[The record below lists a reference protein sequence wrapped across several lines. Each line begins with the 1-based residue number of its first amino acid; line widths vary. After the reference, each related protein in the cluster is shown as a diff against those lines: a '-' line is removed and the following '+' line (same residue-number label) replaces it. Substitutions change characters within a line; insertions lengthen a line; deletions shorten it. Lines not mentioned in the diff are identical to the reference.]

1 VRSSGIDHAADIAA
15 LGAKF
20 TKKQEKAA
28 ARAGVNLAAILSGAL
43 PTINK

>member
-1 VRSSGIDHAADIAA
+1 MRSTGADHAADIAA

-28 ARAGVNLAAILSGAL
+28 ARVGVNLAAILAGAL